1 MQIAL
6 DEYNQLA
13 DRTELPQAKV
23 LNKDRTKKLTAR
35 LDEHGLEGW
44 RQALEM
50 IEGSSF
56 LCGEATDWKA
66 SIDFLLQPSSFL
78 KVLEGQY
85 GNGRAR
91 KPKLDPKRAEELRQ
105 KYAAPPPI
113 IREDAI

>member
-1 MQIAL
+1 M
-6 DEYNQLA
+6 
-13 DRTELPQAKV
+13 
-23 LNKDRTKKLTAR
+23 
-35 LDEHGLEGW
+35 
-44 RQALEM
+44 EM
-50 IEGSSF
+50 IERSNY
-56 LCGEATDWKA
+56 LCGDIPGKDWKA